1 MKDLFS
7 SDDLLGRAEALFQE
21 LDAMPLDERVK
32 MLNAFRVALHRH
44 SPFAAEPV
52 DCVLWVRNDT
62 VSGNDYNPNT
72 VAPPEMRLLERS
84 IEADG
89 YTMPI
94 VTWSGDGET
103 SEIVDGFHRTRVGR
117 ENRRIRERVHGYI
130 PITRVKIERHDIKDR
145 MASTIRHNRARGVHG
160 VLPMTDIVADMIRCG
175 WTDVEVSKELGM
187 DADEVLRFKQ
197 VSGLPDLFKEHQY
210 SKAWE

>member
-21 LDAMPLDERVK
+21 LDAMPLDERVN
-32 MLNAFRVALHRH
+32 MLNAIRVALHRH
-44 SPFAAEPV
+44 SPFANEPV
-52 DCVLWVRNDT
+52 DCVIWVKNDT

-84 IEADG
+84 VEADG

-117 ENRRIRERVHGYI
+117 ENRRIRERVRGYI
-130 PITRVKIERHDIKDR
+130 PITRIKIERHDIKDR

-175 WTDVEVSKELGM
+175 WTDVDVSKELGM